1 MVALCVSG
9 GETRMIF
16 RRAFRD
22 SIPVLMGYSTMGFA
36 AGVLLAVEGTIA
48 WSPAWAAATSAAFV
62 SGPLQ
67 YILVDWMRTSMAI
80 GAVLLVTLCVNFRYS
95 LYGLSLIERFKGAK
109 LWQKAYLIGT
119 ITDETYALQT
129 ACPLK
134 GKAYVVY
141 CLFLTMLDHLYWIA
155 GVTMG
160 ATVGVLAQGA
170 FSPDKV
176 QATTKGIDFAMTAL
190 FLVILTDQIRERPNR
205 MPAVIGFAA
214 AIASCL
220 AFGRA
225 NMLIPSVVAIV
236 VAFLACRRWLDVR

>member
-36 AGVLLAVEGTIA
+36 AGVLLAVEGAIA

-67 YILVDWMRTSMAI
+67 YIFVDWVRTTMAI

-95 LYGLSLIERFKGAK
+95 LYGLSLIERFKGVR

-141 CLFLTMLDHLYWIA
+141 CLFLTMLDHLYWIV

>member
-1 MVALCVSG
+1 MVALCVLGS
-9 GETRMIF
+9 ETRMIF

-36 AGVLLAVEGTIA
+36 AGVLLAVEGAIA

-95 LYGLSLIERFKGAK
+95 LYGLSLIERFKDAR

-141 CLFLTMLDHLYWIA
+141 CLFLTMLDHLYWIV

-220 AFGRA
+220 VFGRA

>member
-36 AGVLLAVEGTIA
+36 AGVLLAVEGVLA

-95 LYGLSLIERFKGAK
+95 LYGLSLIERFKGAR

-141 CLFLTMLDHLYWIA
+141 CLFLTMLDHLHWIV

-214 AIASCL
+214 AIVSCL

>member
-36 AGVLLAVEGTIA
+36 AGVLLAVEGAIA

-95 LYGLSLIERFKGAK
+95 LYGLSLIERFKGAR

-119 ITDETYALQT
+119 ITDETLGLTFQAEPFPPFMQELI
-129 ACPLK
+129 ACGGLVNYS
-134 GKAYVVY
+134 KAK
-141 CLFLTMLDHLYWIA
+141 IA
-155 GVTMG
+155 ARG
-160 ATVGVLAQGA
+160 A
-170 FSPDKV
+170 
-176 QATTKGIDFAMTAL
+176 
-190 FLVILTDQIRERPNR
+190 
-205 MPAVIGFAA
+205 
-214 AIASCL
+214 
-220 AFGRA
+220 
-225 NMLIPSVVAIV
+225 
-236 VAFLACRRWLDVR
+236 

>member
-1 MVALCVSG
+1 
-9 GETRMIF
+9 MIF

-36 AGVLLAVEGTIA
+36 AGVLLAVEGAIA

-80 GAVLLVTLCVNFRYS
+80 GTVLLVTLCVNFRYS
-95 LYGLSLIERFKGAK
+95 LYGLSLIERFKDAR

-141 CLFLTMLDHLYWIA
+141 CLFLTMLDHLYWIV

-220 AFGRA
+220 VFGRA

>member
-1 MVALCVSG
+1 
-9 GETRMIF
+9 MIF
-16 RRAFRD
+16 ARAFKD

-36 AGVLLAVEGTIA
+36 AGVLLAVEGGIA

-67 YILVDWMRTSMAI
+67 YIFVDWVRTSLAI
-80 GAVLLVTLCVNFRYS
+80 GSVLLVTLCVNFRYS
-95 LYGLSLIERFKGAK
+95 LYGLSLVERFKGAK
-109 LWQKAYLIGT
+109 LWQKAYLVGT

-129 ACPLK
+129 ACRLPD
-134 GKAYVVY
+134 KAYVAY
-141 CLFLTMLDHLYWIA
+141 CLFLTMLDHFYWIA

-170 FSPDKV
+170 FSPEKV
-176 QATTKGIDFAMTAL
+176 QSATKGIYFAMTAL
-190 FLVILTDQIRERPNR
+190 FLVILTDQIRERQNR
-205 MPAVIGFAA
+205 MPAIIGFAA
-214 AIASCL
+214 ALASCL

-225 NMLIPSVVAIV
+225 NMLVPSVIAIV

>member
-36 AGVLLAVEGTIA
+36 AGVLLAVEGAIA

-67 YILVDWMRTSMAI
+67 YIFVDWVRTTMAI
-80 GAVLLVTLCVNFRYS
+80 SAVLLVTLCVNFRYS
-95 LYGLSLIERFKGAK
+95 LYGLSLIERFKGAR

-141 CLFLTMLDHLYWIA
+141 CLFLTMLDHLYWIG
-155 GVTMG
+155 GVTAG
-160 ATVGVLAQGA
+160 AATGVLAKGT
-170 FSPDKV
+170 FSPEKV
-176 QATTKGIDFAMTAL
+176 ESATKGIDFAMTAL
-190 FLVILTDQIRERPNR
+190 FLVILSDQLRERANR
-205 MPAVIGFAA
+205 VPA
-214 AIASCL
+214 AIGLVAALAACL

-225 NMLIPSVVAIV
+225 NMLIPSVIAIV
-236 VAFLACRRWLDVR
+236 AAFLALRRWLDVR